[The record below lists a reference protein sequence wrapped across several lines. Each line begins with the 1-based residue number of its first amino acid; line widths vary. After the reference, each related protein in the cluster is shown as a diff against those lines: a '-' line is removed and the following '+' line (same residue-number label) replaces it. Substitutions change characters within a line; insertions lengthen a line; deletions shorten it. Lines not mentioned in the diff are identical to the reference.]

1 MMGHWNPA
9 GRFCLSNNNA
19 LFFLKGTAAHS
30 WVREAL
36 AESGEGRR
44 WETTISLSQL
54 LRLPH
59 YLLWVEV
66 LLQSL

>member
-1 MMGHWNPA
+1 MMGHWNSA

-30 WVREAL
+30 WVQEVL
-36 AESGEGRR
+36 EESGEGR

-54 LRLPH
+54 LHLPY
-59 YLLWVEV
+59 YLLWVGV
-66 LLQSL
+66 PLQGL